1 MGKNKKY
8 NIRATSC
15 KRKFVARIYDESIGL
30 TMNRFLTKGR
40 IATLVIL
47 GVLLIDQIIKVWIKT
62 HMYWHESIRVTDW
75 FYIFFTENAGMAF
88 GMEIFGKLF
97 LTIFRLVAVS
107 IIGYFLYKCIK
118 YQLKMGFILCV
129 SLILSGALGNIIDS
143 LFYGVLFNESTP
155 SQIASFLPES
165 GGYAPLF
172 YGKVVD
178 MFYFPIIDTYWP
190 QWMPFI
196 GGEHF
201 IFFSPIFNFAD
212 AAISCGVIALFLFYN
227 KSFSEAYHL
236 IVKKK

>member
-1 MGKNKKY
+1 MNK
-8 NIRATSC
+8 
-15 KRKFVARIYDESIGL
+15 
-30 TMNRFLTKGR
+30 FLTKGR
-40 IATLVIL
+40 TAWLVIMA
-47 GVLLIDQIIKVWIKT
+47 VLVIDQVIKIWIKT

-75 FYIFFTENAGMAF
+75 FYIFFTENVGMAF

-97 LTIFRLVAVS
+97 LTIFRLIAVTA
-107 IIGYFLYKCIK
+107 IGYFLWKCV
-118 YQLKMGFILCV
+118 QRRLKTGFILCI
-129 SLILSGALGNIIDS
+129 SLILSGALGNIVDS
-143 LFYGVLFNESTP
+143 VFYGVVFNESTP
-155 SQIASFLPES
+155 SQIASFLPAE

-190 QWMPFI
+190 QWMPFV

-212 AAISCGVIALFLFYN
+212 AAISCGVIALFLFYS

-236 IVKKK
+236 ILKKK